1 MTQAS
6 QDKGQNIKS
15 IETGL
20 FSIVMPAYNSAATIK
35 ASIDSVLAQSYAHWE
50 LLVANDCSSDA
61 TVSIVEDFARQDS
74 RIKLINLKEN
84 SGVAGARNAALLSAK
99 GQYISFLDSD
109 DQWSANMLSH
119 HVRQFSDGAK
129 VSCSSYQRFSETGIK
144 GVVVAPEVISP
155 WMMYFINPIGNLT
168 GAYDRV
174 ALGLELQKEVRHEDY
189 LMWFNLVRR
198 AGGAKGSKQPLGFY
212 RVASNSL
219 SGNKLKAASWHWN
232 LLRQE
237 MGVPFLLAIPAFL
250 IYGVWSVM
258 TRAGERVSTKLQKTH

>member
-1 MTQAS
+1 
-6 QDKGQNIKS
+6 
-15 IETGL
+15 
-20 FSIVMPAYNSAATIK
+20 
-35 ASIDSVLAQSYAHWE
+35 
-50 LLVANDCSSDA
+50 
-61 TVSIVEDFARQDS
+61 
-74 RIKLINLKEN
+74 
-84 SGVAGARNAALLSAK
+84 
-99 GQYISFLDSD
+99 
-109 DQWSANMLSH
+109 MLSH
-119 HVRQFSDGAK
+119 HARQFSDGAK

-168 GAYDRV
+168 GAYDRA